1 VKKFSESRTNR
12 DVIKDDQDR
21 LLKRVSQSVLFCKMR
36 NRPSETYYFAFVTI
50 QDHCKRI
57 KMVKDGIDFAKS

>member
-21 LLKRVSQSVLFCKMR
+21 LLKRVSQSVLFYKIR
-36 NRPSETYYFAFVTI
+36 NRPSEAYYFAMITI
-50 QDHCKRI
+50 QDRCKRM